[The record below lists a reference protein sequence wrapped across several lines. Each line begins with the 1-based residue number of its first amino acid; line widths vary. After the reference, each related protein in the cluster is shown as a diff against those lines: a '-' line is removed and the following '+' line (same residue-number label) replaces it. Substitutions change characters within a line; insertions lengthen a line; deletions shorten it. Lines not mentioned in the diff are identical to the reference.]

1 MKTLGNPW
9 MGQNRSR
16 SGGARAHTGA
26 NGRRSRAP
34 PPGQRSGPP
43 APQVWA
49 FMPPWLDS
57 SGLLTRLPTLGSQQ
71 RLRGSLKAEQP
82 RLRRAAFPPRSAG
95 GTSSRRVHADSILA
109 RIPCPVAPPSS
120 GSPVWCLLQTPS
132 GGLGRLQPREA
143 ESSA

>member
-71 RLRGSLKAEQP
+71 RLRGSLKGRAALFTKSCVPATVCKGHKLAPGARGQHPGAHPLP
-82 RLRRAAFPPRSAG
+82 RSSALIRVPCLVLTANPLRRLG
-95 GTSSRRVHADSILA
+95 
-109 RIPCPVAPPSS
+109 
-120 GSPVWCLLQTPS
+120 QTPAQGS
-132 GGLGRLQPREA
+132 
-143 ESSA
+143 